1 MADSLD
7 KADKGED
14 AEHHDALRDQRR
26 DARLLRGLVKIEQI
40 IGDHRRKQAHSKLRD
55 TVSEDDLL
63 RYFFDL
69 IHRCAFSLPSSLI
82 PYFFRT

>member
-14 AEHHDALRDQRR
+14 AEHHDALRDQRW
-26 DARLLRGLVKIEQI
+26 DAGLLRGLVKIEQI
-40 IGDHRRKQAHSKLRD
+40 IGDHRRKQAHSKLRN

-63 RYFFDL
+63 RYFL
-69 IHRCAFSLPSSLI
+69 I
-82 PYFFRT
+82 